1 MIIHDG
7 KRYRGVSYHDGAF
20 VFRYT
25 DAQGREHR
33 IRCRTLHEAIAL
45 YHTKRDMASKGG
57 MPGPAVLRRDKVIF
71 REVARDA
78 LAYSDKHKRSARN
91 DHARMKK
98 LLDWFGDKRAD
109 SITPQEIEEHFAG
122 ELWSPATWNRYRA
135 LLSLTYRLAVRSG
148 KVKENQARLV
158 QHKTEHNERVR
169 FLSLEEEKELRAAI
183 RETCPERLPEFELA
197 LHTGMRMGE
206 QYGARWRDVD
216 SEHRILTVPRD
227 KSGRTS
233 HVPLNEA
240 AMRAL
245 MELRRRTGGL
255 EFICGGAPGPRV
267 WFERALESAGIR
279 DFSWHCLR
287 HTFASR
293 LVMSGADL
301 RTVAELLRD
310 KTLAMVMRYAHLAP
324 DFRMEAVQRMEKKF
338 TLESGIESGA
348 GGREAERYL
357 N

>member
-7 KRYRGVSYHDGAF
+7 KRYRGVSYRDGTF

-33 IRCRTLHEAIAL
+33 IKRQTLHEAIAL
-45 YHTKRDMASKGG
+45 YHTKKDMASKGG
-57 MPGPAVLRRDKVIF
+57 MPGPAVLRRSKVTF
-71 REVARDA
+71 REIAHDA

-91 DHARMKK
+91 DHTRMKK
-98 LLDWFGDKRAD
+98 LIEWFGDKRAD
-109 SITPQEIEEHFAG
+109 SITPQEIEERFAG
-122 ELWSPATWNRYRA
+122 EPWTPATWNRYRA

-148 KVKENQARLV
+148 KAKESPARLV
-158 QHKTEHNERVR
+158 QHKMEHNERVR
-169 FLSLEEEKELRAAI
+169 FLSVEEEKELRAAI
-183 RETCPERLPEFELA
+183 RERCPERLPEFELA
-197 LHTGMRMGE
+197 LNTGVRLGE
-206 QYGARWRDVD
+206 QYGARWKEVD
-216 SEHRILTVPRD
+216 WEHRILTVPRD
-227 KSGRTS
+227 KGGRTS

-240 AMRAL
+240 AVRAL
-245 MELRRRTGGL
+245 VELRRRTTDS
-255 EFICGGAPGPRV
+255 EFICGGDPGPRV
-267 WFERALESAGIR
+267 WFEPALKSAGIR

-293 LVMSGADL
+293 LVMSGSDL

-324 DFRMEAVQRMEKKF
+324 DFRMKAVQRMEERF
-338 TLESGIESGA
+338 TVESGTDSGT
-348 GGREAERYL
+348 GGRKAEGYL